1 MKILVTGGCGFIGSH
16 IVDQLIDENH
26 QVLVVDNL
34 STGSRE
40 HLNSRAKLVMQ
51 DITEAG
57 LLPIFQHFQPEV
69 VIHEAAQ
76 IDVKISVEEPDFDAY
91 VNVVGTVKVLECCRK
106 TGVRKVIYASSAAI
120 YGDPLRLPVDE
131 EHPKNALS
139 FYGISKR
146 IPEDYIK
153 VYHDLCGLDYTI
165 LRYANVYGER
175 QNAHGEGGVV
185 AIFSKRLQNGAPIRI
200 FGDGE
205 QIRDFV
211 YVRDIAKANILAIA
225 AGDGETMNVAREEAT
240 AVNQLLSAMEEAFGK
255 KAQAVYREPARD
267 CDIVHSYLDHQR
279 MREVFGWTPEFSL
292 QEGLRSMAESL
303 ESK

>member
-1 MKILVTGGCGFIGSH
+1 M
-16 IVDQLIDENH
+16 
-26 QVLVVDNL
+26 
-34 STGSRE
+34 
-40 HLNSRAKLVMQ
+40 
-51 DITEAG
+51 
-57 LLPIFQHFQPEV
+57 
-69 VIHEAAQ
+69 
-76 IDVKISVEEPDFDAY
+76 
-91 VNVVGTVKVLECCRK
+91 
-106 TGVRKVIYASSAAI
+106 
-120 YGDPLRLPVDE
+120 
-131 EHPKNALS
+131 S

-153 VYHDLCGLDYTI
+153 VYHDLYGLDYTI

-175 QNAHGEGGVV
+175 QNAHGEGDVV

-205 QIRDFV
+205 QTRDFV
-211 YVRDIAKANILAIA
+211 YVQDIAKANVLAIA
-225 AGDGETMNVAREEAT
+225 AGDGETMNVARAEAT